1 VEGSILH
8 FDRGSDQGFIRT
20 TDGNRYQFSFADWRS
35 PGQPNFGDSVD
46 FEADDGRARAIF
58 LLRAASGEAAVPPVV
73 ASPEPGTSD
82 SAPAPAAFLAPASSP
97 PVSQV
102 PAADWVQ
109 DAEPPLPF
117 WRKPVGI
124 GAIAALTLL
133 LLGLFWVNR
142 FEWLGVERPGAE
154 MVGVT
159 GEETSLFVVAD
170 ANLRSKAT
178 AQGSSIS
185 GKVPRGTKVSGV
197 MQMGDDGISR
207 WFKLADGRGF
217 IGGVNLSVK
226 EPPRLAKT
234 FKDKDWSPA
243 TDLELRTL
251 PDASSL
257 ILETVKPGS
266 KLILAG
272 LTESGY
278 AEVKLTKGG
287 VGYFS
292 ADGINL
298 DESAAPPI
306 KLSFNPG
313 TCAFGTDLDA
323 LFQTEMAAQTRRE
336 TELEG
341 RSYADEDERQQASID
356 FDNKTHFTRI
366 SRSAN
371 GLTMSAIA
379 VRQDTRFIYFANS
392 ADEVIAAFRKLG
404 FTIESDGV
412 FGGNADEESS
422 VYISGTSGEALSYG
436 KASLTCGG

>member
-8 FDRGSDQGFIRT
+8 FDRGSDQGFIRA

-46 FEADDGRARAIF
+46 FEADEGRARAIF
-58 LLRAASGEAAVPPVV
+58 LLRAASGDSATPPEAIA
-73 ASPEPGTSD
+73 PEPVAVTSPIPV
-82 SAPAPAAFLAPASSP
+82 SPPPAAP
-97 PVSQV
+97 PSAVEWTQE
-102 PAADWVQ
+102 
-109 DAEPPLPF
+109 AEPALPF
-117 WRKPVGI
+117 WRKPAGM

-142 FEWLGVERPGAE
+142 FEWLGVERGADV
-154 MVGVT
+154 VGVT

-197 MQMGDDGISR
+197 MQMGEDGISR

-251 PDASSL
+251 PDATSL
-257 ILETVKPGS
+257 ILETVKPGA
-266 KLILAG
+266 KLVLAG

-292 ADGINL
+292 AEGINL
-298 DESAAPPI
+298 DQSAAPPI
-306 KLSFNPG
+306 RLSFNSERC
-313 TCAFGTDLDA
+313 TFGPDLDA
-323 LFQTEMAAQTRRE
+323 LFGTALAAE
-336 TELEG
+336 TQRQAELEN
-341 RSYADEDERQQASID
+341 RTYADEDERQQASID
-356 FDNKTHFTRI
+356 FDNKTNFTRI
-366 SRSAN
+366 SRSTS
-371 GLTMSAIA
+371 GLTISALS
-379 VRQDTRFIYFANS
+379 VRNGAQFLYFANS
-392 ADEVIAAFRKLG
+392 ADEVIAAFRKMG
-404 FTIESDGV
+404 FTIASDGV
-412 FGGNADEESS
+412 FGSDQADSTDA
-422 VYISGTSGEALSYG
+422 YISGTSGEALPYG